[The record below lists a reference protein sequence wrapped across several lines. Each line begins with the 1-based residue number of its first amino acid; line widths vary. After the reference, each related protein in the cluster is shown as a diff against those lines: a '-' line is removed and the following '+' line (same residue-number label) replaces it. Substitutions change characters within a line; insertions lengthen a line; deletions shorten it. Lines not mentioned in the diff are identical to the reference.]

1 MASYRLSDR
10 ALKDLDRLYEHG
22 ILSFGLSLA
31 DEFYDGLIA
40 RFQAIADQPS
50 LYPAIDDIREGYRRS
65 VCGAHSIYFRI
76 DSEGVEI
83 LRILGREDPTKS
95 F

>member
-50 LYPAIDDIREGYRRS
+50 LYPASDDIREGYRRS

-76 DSEGVEI
+76 FVYPNSH
-83 LRILGREDPTKS
+83 L
-95 F
+95 